1 MEHLVFSLSFW
12 VSDCLVSDGLVLAAA
27 FATSGPVGGNLF
39 VWCTSCSGL
48 GDSVPARLPAFCI
61 VSLVMTR
68 WWSLCHKQLQHS
80 ACDTRLLRSA
90 RRHERVTRR
99 VGHRPLNPTG
109 TPRRP
114 LFFFLQPAEQYHVTD
129 ERQPSNS
136 GRSASAPL
144 PPSHPDLCVI
154 DYFFFRLLHAQCRH
168 LIVESLEFVDDGRR
182 VMLNVRSSVGADG
195 SG

>member
-114 LFFFLQPAEQYHVTD
+114 LFFFFNPQ
-129 ERQPSNS
+129 NS
-136 GRSASAPL
+136 ITWPMSASRRIPADPL
-144 PPSHPDLCVI
+144 PHLPHPTDRCRWPWQSKRRQV
-154 DYFFFRLLHAQCRH
+154 FCWFFRPKVVCSPCKLSPEPSDVPKDCSR
-168 LIVESLEFVDDGRR
+168 
-182 VMLNVRSSVGADG
+182 M
-195 SG
+195 